1 MVMPTDTRSIPEIC
15 TDAITQFVTLL
26 RKEGQLARAE
36 VSEKVS
42 SATAGLAFIVGG
54 AVLLIP
60 ALVILLQALVT
71 ALAAKGVTQPWPAV
85 IVGGGAFLLGLLL
98 FFFGTSRLKPS
109 NMVPERTINQLHRD
123 AAAATSQMRDDH
135 DLHRAA

>member
-1 MVMPTDTRSIPEIC
+1 MAMPTDTRSIPEVF
-15 TDAITQFVTLL
+15 TDAIAQFVMLL

-42 SATAGLAFIVGG
+42 SATAGIGFIVGG

-60 ALVILLQALVT
+60 ALVILLGAIVT
-71 ALAAKGVTQPWPAV
+71 ELAARGMAQPWPAV
-85 IVGGGAFLLGLLL
+85 IVGGATFVLGLIL
-98 FFFGTSRLKPS
+98 FFLGTSRLKPS
-109 NMVPERTINQLHRD
+109 NMVPDRTINQFQRD
-123 AAAATSQMRDDH
+123 AAAAKNQMRDGH